1 MELASHFVGAGGA
14 VILALIAFSIVF
26 LVLIGLSLIIV
37 GNKCLSDVVDNRKKQ
52 RSTPAAP
59 KPAAPAVSQAVAAG
73 ASQSADEENLI
84 AVLTAAVAATLGGAV
99 TVTNV
104 CPVFAVSRQRG
115 SGSGWR
121 ALART
126 CNLEGRGF

>member
-37 GNKCLSDVVDNRKKQ
+37 GNKYLSEVVDSRKKKQ
-52 RSTPAAP
+52 SIPSAP
-59 KPAAPAVSQAVAAG
+59 KPAAPVVSRAVATEVSQSV
-73 ASQSADEENLI
+73 DEENLI
-84 AVLTAAVAATLGGAV
+84 AVLTAAVAATLGSAV
-99 TVTNV
+99 TVTKV
-104 CPVFAVSRQRG
+104 RPVFAVARQA
-115 SGSGWR
+115 GSGWK

-126 CNLEGRGF
+126 CNLEGRGV

>member
-37 GNKCLSDVVDNRKKQ
+37 GNKCLSEVVDSRKKQ
-52 RSTPAAP
+52 QIASSTP
-59 KPAAPAVSQAVAAG
+59 KPAAPAVSRSVATG
-73 ASQSADEENLI
+73 ASQNADEENLV
-84 AVLTAAVAATLGGAV
+84 AVLTAAVAATLGSAV

-104 CPVFAVSRQRG
+104 RPVFTVSRQAG

-126 CNLEGRGF
+126 CNLEGQGF

>member
-26 LVLIGLSLIIV
+26 LVLIGLSFIIV
-37 GNKCLSDVVDNRKKQ
+37 GNKCLSEVVDNRKKQ
-52 RSTPAAP
+52 RSTPAAS
-59 KPAAPAVSQAVAAG
+59 KPAVPTVSQAVSAG
-73 ASQSADEENLI
+73 VSQSADEENLI
-84 AVLTAAVAATLGGAV
+84 AVLTAAVAATLGSAV

-104 CPVFAVSRQRG
+104 RPVFAVSRQAG
-115 SGSGWR
+115 SGNGWR